1 MSIQR
6 EENGRLFSAEST
18 VRGTYSGVSGFNDD
32 RSESERKM
40 FESDETG
47 LISGDYIKSII
58 FGGIDGILTSVAVTF
73 GATGGNF
80 AANVILGL
88 GCSIVTANALHLG
101 IGEYLSSKAH
111 RDFVQTE
118 KRREQ
123 WKFKNFKEDQIKEM
137 INVFEER
144 GMARQDAEV
153 VVRKMSAYDAFFV
166 NMAVTEELGLQVP
179 DEDDALLLKDS
190 FVMFF
195 SFAIFGSLP
204 LLSYGLE
211 PFNILH
217 LDDMFYVSVAVSA
230 VALFLLGC
238 IKSTFSSA
246 FWLFTGSETLIL
258 GAVCA
263 CLAYGVGLGMRV
275 LLDY

>member
-6 EENGRLFSAEST
+6 DENGRLFSAQSAI
-18 VRGTYSGVSGFNDD
+18 RGTYNGVSGFNDD
-32 RSESERKM
+32 NSEPEKKIYA
-40 FESDETG
+40 SDDIG

-58 FGGIDGILTSVAVTF
+58 FGGIDGILTSLAVTF

-80 AANVILGL
+80 AANVILVL
-88 GCSIVTANALHLG
+88 GCSIVSANALHLG

-111 RDFVQTE
+111 REFVQTE
-118 KRREQ
+118 RRREQ

-137 INVFEER
+137 VNVFEER
-144 GMARQDAEV
+144 GMARQDAEI
-153 VVRKMSAYDAFFV
+153 VVRKMSTYDTFFV

-204 LLSYGLE
+204 LLSYCLA
-211 PFNILH
+211 PFNILRQ
-217 LDDMFYVSVAVSA
+217 DEMFLVSIAVSVFV
-230 VALFLLGC
+230 LFLLGC

-246 FWLFTGSETLIL
+246 FWLFTGSETVIL
-258 GAVCA
+258 GAICA
-263 CLAYGVGLGMRV
+263 SIAYGVGFGMRV